1 MAARSTGSTT
11 ISFGLVSIPVKLYT
25 ATHSESVSFN
35 MLHKECNTRVKQQ
48 LYCPTHDQVIERDD
62 TVKGY
67 EISKGQY
74 VVFSNEELRQLEAER
89 TNTIDIVQF
98 VPAQTVDFIQI
109 EKTHYLGPDKG
120 GHKAYTLLGHAMKDS
135 SVVAIGRYNARG
147 KSYVVMIRPYDK
159 GLALH
164 QLYYADEVHA
174 FDEVDIGSD
183 VRLSQSERDLALKLI
198 EQLSVESF
206 DPSEFRDETSDRVRQ
221 VAEQKAQGMEIQ
233 TAPEQPAAQIIDLFE
248 ALKKSLEPNA
258 LGKKA
263 APAPSGK
270 GPKKAE
276 PKEEEE
282 AEQPETKRKRKAKGA

>member
-35 MLHKECNTRVKQQ
+35 MLHKECSTRVKQQ

-135 SVVAIGRYNARG
+135 NVVAIGRYNARG

-164 QLYYADEVHA
+164 QLYYADEVHS
-174 FDEVDIGSD
+174 FGEVDIGSD

-206 DPSEFRDETSDRVRQ
+206 DPAEFRDETSDRVRQ

-258 LGKKA
+258 LGSKSA
-263 APAPSGK
+263 SSAK
-270 GPKKAE
+270 GPKKAA
-276 PKEEEE
+276 PKEEEVE
-282 AEQPETKRKRKAKGA
+282 AEQPEVKRKRKAKGA